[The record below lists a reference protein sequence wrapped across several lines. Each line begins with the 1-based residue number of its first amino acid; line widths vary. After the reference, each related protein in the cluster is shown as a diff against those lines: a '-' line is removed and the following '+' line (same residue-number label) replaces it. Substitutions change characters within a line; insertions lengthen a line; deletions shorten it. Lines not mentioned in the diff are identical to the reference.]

1 MLKNNVTEFIGG
13 TPLLKLGQ
21 TNIYAKLEYF
31 NPLHSVKD
39 RAALYMLKGALERG
53 EIKTGGTVIE
63 PTSGNTGVGLAYV
76 ARNMGINA
84 ILVMPDNMSVERQ
97 AILKILGAQIVLT
110 PASLGMK
117 GAIEKAN
124 ELKETIPGSFIP
136 NQFNNPDNVRAHV
149 ETTAKEII
157 QDLGDLKPNYLVLS
171 FGSGGTITGLGRA
184 LKEAYPMLKVVAVE
198 PEESPLLS
206 KGYSAPHRIQGI
218 GANFIPG
225 ILDTSIIDEII
236 TVKGEDAI
244 EYAIKGAQDY
254 GTFIGISS
262 GANLKASLD
271 VASRDSE
278 ATIITLFPDTGE
290 RYLSSI
296 KV

>member
-21 TNIYAKLEYF
+21 TNIYAKREYF

>member
-184 LKEAYPMLKVVAVE
+184 LKEAYPMLKVIAVE